1 MNTNKDE
8 KNNSSIRE
16 FLVFAIAPLIVGLA
30 IIVSWLLS
38 RYNFGPDLLYMGIAL
53 FAVLFGGLQRFISGF
68 KDVFNRRITVNVFVT
83 VALIAT
89 VAIGEFITA
98 AILIF
103 IMSAAGAFESYTLDK
118 TRKSIRGLLDL
129 APKKVTIKKNDE
141 EVVIGIE
148 EVKIGDLVI
157 VRPGERIAVDGVV
170 TNGQSSVNQAPITGE
185 SIPVEKNKGSQVFS
199 GTLNEEGRIEIETT
213 GVGEDTTLAKII
225 HLTEKAQATRPPFQ
239 NIADRF
245 THWFLPVVVL
255 IAIGAYLASGD
266 IRTAVAVLLVAC
278 PCAFAIATPTAIT
291 AGISNMAHRGILV
304 KGGKYIE
311 QAGSIDTLLVDKTGT
326 FTIGSPVVM
335 GVEEFNGA
343 TKEEILLWSAIAEK
357 YSEHPL
363 ARAIIK
369 HAKENDVKI
378 PDPEDFKAVVG
389 KGVIAQFE
397 GQSLVVGKEELLTEM
412 DIDLGE
418 NVKEQMK
425 DHREKGRTI
434 MLVARNNKVMG
445 LVSIA
450 DKVRPGVKEVI
461 LQLKEIGIKEIIM
474 LTGDNAATAQSV
486 AAEIGVDSFK
496 ANMLPEQKQEVVAEM
511 QKAGKKVAMIGDG
524 INDAPALALADI
536 GIAMGATGT
545 DVAIETADVSL
556 MRDDLRSVADFIW
569 TSKKVF
575 RRIKLNIFFSI
586 IYNVIGLIL
595 AAMGMLSPVGAIIIQ
610 EAGCLTVVIS
620 STLLLWYKL
629 KLPEVK
635 VG

>member
-129 APKKVTIKKNDE
+129 TPKKVTIKKNDE

>member
-1 MNTNKDE
+1 
-8 KNNSSIRE
+8 
-16 FLVFAIAPLIVGLA
+16 
-30 IIVSWLLS
+30 
-38 RYNFGPDLLYMGIAL
+38 MGIAL

>member
-1 MNTNKDE
+1 M
-8 KNNSSIRE
+8 NSSKEEKDNSRIRE
-16 FLVFAIAPLIVGLA
+16 FLIFAIAPFIVGLA
-30 IIVSWLLS
+30 IIISWLLS
-38 RYNFGPDLLYMGIAL
+38 RYSIGPDLLYITIAL

-89 VAIGEFITA
+89 VAIGEFLTA

-118 TRKSIRGLLDL
+118 SRKSIRGLLDL
-129 APKKVTIKKNDE
+129 APKKVTVKRNKE

-245 THWFLPVVVL
+245 TQWFLPVVVL
-255 IAIGAYLASGD
+255 IAIGSYLISGD

-291 AGISNMAHRGILV
+291 AGISNMARRGVLV

-311 QAGSIDTLLVDKTGT
+311 QAGTIDTLLVDKTGT

-335 GVEEFNGA
+335 GVVEFNGA

-369 HAKENDVKI
+369 YAKENDVKI

-389 KGVIAQFE
+389 KGIIAQFE

-412 DIDLGE
+412 DIVLGE

-434 MLVARNNKVMG
+434 MLVARNNEVMG

-545 DVAIETADVSL
+545 DVAIETADVIL
-556 MRDDLRSVADFIW
+556 MRDDLLSVADFIW

-586 IYNVIGLIL
+586 IYNIIGLIL
-595 AAMGMLSPVGAIIIQ
+595 ASMGMLSPVGAIIIQ

-629 KLPEVK
+629 KLPKVK
-635 VG
+635 V

>member
-1 MNTNKDE
+1 MNSNKEGND
-8 KNNSSIRE
+8 NSSIRE

-30 IIVSWLLS
+30 IIISWLLS
-38 RYNFGPDLLYMGIAL
+38 RYSIGPDLLYITIAL

-68 KDVFNRRITVNVFVT
+68 KDVFSRRITVNVFVT

-148 EVKIGDLVI
+148 EVKIGDLVV

-199 GTLNEEGRIEIETT
+199 GTLNEEGRIEIKTT

-245 THWFLPVVVL
+245 TQWFLPVVVL
-255 IAIGAYLASGD
+255 IAIGTYLISGD

-311 QAGSIDTLLVDKTGT
+311 QAGTIDTLLVDKTGT

-335 GVEEFNGA
+335 GVVEFNGA

-363 ARAIIK
+363 AKAIIK

-397 GQSLVVGKEELLTEM
+397 GRSLVVGKEELLTEM
-412 DIDLGE
+412 DIDLSE

-425 DHREKGRTI
+425 DQREKGRTI
-434 MLVARNNKVMG
+434 MLVARNNEVMG

-556 MRDDLRSVADFIW
+556 MRDDLLSVADFIW

-595 AAMGMLSPVGAIIIQ
+595 ASMGMLSPVGAIIIQ

-635 VG
+635 VV

>member
-1 MNTNKDE
+1 MNSNKE
-8 KNNSSIRE
+8 ENNNSGIRE

-30 IIVSWLLS
+30 IIISWLLS
-38 RYNFGPDLLYMGIAL
+38 RYSIGPDLLYMAIAL

-129 APKKVTIKKNDE
+129 APKKVTIKQNDE
-141 EVVIGIE
+141 EVVMGIE
-148 EVKIGDLVI
+148 EVKIGDLVV

-255 IAIGAYLASGD
+255 IAIGAYLISGD

-335 GVEEFNGA
+335 GVVEFNGA

-434 MLVARNNKVMG
+434 MLVARNKEVMG
-445 LVSIA
+445 LISIA

-556 MRDDLRSVADFIW
+556 MRDDLLSVADFIW

-586 IYNVIGLIL
+586 IYNIIGLIL

-635 VG
+635 VI